1 MSSVPPPKPRRRL
14 SFHTKRLSRKDAS
27 LESQSPT
34 NKGVNMSSRGLF
46 RKSTSGKASSSTD
59 APQDN
64 TFSKIQALARDPV
77 SRFKDNL
84 KTVVE
89 EKSLEL
95 GNMAKE
101 TSLALGKRSKEVVER
116 LKKRNNAQNE
126 HLTNVN
132 IFGLP
137 LKTATKLTRIEKDKR
152 FIHKDPSK
160 YWLPAIMVRCLEFLD
175 TYGVR
180 EVGIYRVCASQV
192 AVERIRGV
200 FNSGADLNFLQSTHE
215 DPHAVAA
222 LLRRY
227 LRELPEPILT
237 TTLAG
242 EFNACVQHYA
252 NSAYATSNFIA
263 PSSTLL
269 FTSPV
274 VVPDGL
280 PHALAS
286 IVSRLPPYHFYL
298 LRALSSHLARVNNNS
313 EINKMNISNL
323 GLIFC
328 PSLSIGSILLKAF
341 VEHLDIVFGGQC
353 QLEEQELL
361 EEEQENPVKEK
372 QVTDIYRTTNIS
384 EEFSKSIKDLLT
396 FEEKA
401 VKSSG
406 HSLPSSFSS
415 SYSSTNVNEDGIYS
429 NTTQMTANTKDA
441 VKYGT
446 ISTVRTRE
454 SLRAISSSPSL
465 YSMQMKEANNSQPI
479 NGTNASNSFGGNKV
493 LFSLSDVTNDNQNHN
508 VSTAAL
514 MPEPSDHNNSA
525 VSSFYRRRTRSA
537 GVRNVPL
544 NLWDYSSSSA
554 TSSDD
559 EGNAGDKSEEVED
572 ASPKLMAFNY
582 FDQSGVETLGVLN
595 LSPRA
600 SHQWALHNN
609 GVDGKKSATTSV
621 LNRRPSLEERE
632 YWKRTILTASSEE
645 IAHKNL
651 DGKSDETGSK
661 AEEHGSHGP
670 KDAIEVAPGLNGEL
684 NVMKGKSLK
693 SVSNILGMG

>member
-1 MSSVPPPKPRRRL
+1 M
-14 SFHTKRLSRKDAS
+14 
-27 LESQSPT
+27 
-34 NKGVNMSSRGLF
+34 
-46 RKSTSGKASSSTD
+46 
-59 APQDN
+59 
-64 TFSKIQALARDPV
+64 
-77 SRFKDNL
+77 
-84 KTVVE
+84 
-89 EKSLEL
+89 
-95 GNMAKE
+95 
-101 TSLALGKRSKEVVER
+101 
-116 LKKRNNAQNE
+116 
-126 HLTNVN
+126 
-132 IFGLP
+132 
-137 LKTATKLTRIEKDKR
+137 
-152 FIHKDPSK
+152 
-160 YWLPAIMVRCLEFLD
+160 
-175 TYGVR
+175 
-180 EVGIYRVCASQV
+180 
-192 AVERIRGV
+192 
-200 FNSGADLNFLQSTHE
+200 
-215 DPHAVAA
+215 
-222 LLRRY
+222 
-227 LRELPEPILT
+227 PEPILT
-237 TTLAG
+237 TALAG

-252 NSAYATSNFIA
+252 NSAYASSNLIA

-286 IVSRLPPYHFYL
+286 IVARLPPYHFYL

-328 PSLSIGSILLKAF
+328 PSLNIGSILLKAF
-341 VEHLDIVFGGQC
+341 VEHLDIVFWGQC

-361 EEEQENPVKEK
+361 EEEQEKPVKEK
-372 QVTDIYRTTNIS
+372 QATDIYRTTNIS
-384 EEFSKSIKDLLT
+384 EEFSKSVKDLLT

-415 SYSSTNVNEDGIYS
+415 SYSSTNVNENEICS
-429 NTTQMTANTKDA
+429 NTAQTTTNTKDA
-441 VKYGT
+441 VKCGT

-465 YSMQMKEANNSQPI
+465 YSMQVKEASNYQPI
-479 NGTNASNSFGGNKV
+479 NGTNTSNSFGGNKV
-493 LFSLSDVTNDNQNHN
+493 LFSVSDVTNDNQNHN
-508 VSTAAL
+508 VNTAAL
-514 MPEPSDHNNSA
+514 MPESSDHNNSA
-525 VSSFYRRRTRSA
+525 VNSFYRRRTRSA

-559 EGNAGDKSEEVED
+559 EGNTDDKTEEVED

-609 GVDGKKSATTSV
+609 GVDGKKSVATSAW

-645 IAHKNL
+645 VAHKNL
-651 DGKSDETGSK
+651 DDKSDEMGSK
-661 AEEHGSHGP
+661 TEEHGSRGP
-670 KDAIEVAPGLNGEL
+670 KDAIGVAHGLNGEL
-684 NVMKGKSLK
+684 NVMEDKRFKNISD
-693 SVSNILGMG
+693 ILGMG